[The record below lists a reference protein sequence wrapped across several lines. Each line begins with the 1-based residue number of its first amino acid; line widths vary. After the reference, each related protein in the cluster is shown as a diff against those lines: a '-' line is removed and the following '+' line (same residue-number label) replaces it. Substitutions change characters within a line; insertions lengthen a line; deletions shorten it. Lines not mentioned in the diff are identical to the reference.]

1 VGTPLPAAFIR
12 EIETQLGWIAQLPW
26 PAGIIDRQTINSL
39 RLIPAIRRLNLVD
52 SVGKLHARDEAD
64 GIMPPWRK
72 RSITVRSIS
81 DDCCYMMAAS
91 TSGEVGLGVEALA
104 AGWRR
109 LPAPQRSIDCP
120 PSAQSAH
127 RSTPNAFAP
136 DLVQSDQRPVGPA
149 RHLGDGLTVDLRLA
163 AEHLSRRNSK

>member
-1 VGTPLPAAFIR
+1 LIEISTGQGKQSTNTPESTPHSRIAPRPAGTPLPAAFIR

-81 DDCCYMMAAS
+81 DDCCYMMAAAPAAR
-91 TSGEVGLGVEALA
+91 SGSGWKRWQQ
-104 AGWRR
+104 AGGG
-109 LPAPQRSIDCP
+109 CP
-120 PSAQSAH
+120 L
-127 RSTPNAFAP
+127 RN
-136 DLVQSDQRPVGPA
+136 DL
-149 RHLGDGLTVDLRLA
+149 
-163 AEHLSRRNSK
+163 